1 MSKAGDM
8 LDARMQGMEY
18 ALRQVEKIGVEEFRK
33 EMKWRCANGVKFTL
47 TPQEIK
53 EVELKANKEIYRNVR
68 CMAMMILYDEF
79 DFDREKLLQFNNRFN
94 LKEECMIEDRIS
106 FDEYVKELESILGEK
121 VEDAWK

>member
-33 EMKWRCANGVKFTL
+33 EMKWRCQNGIKFTL

-68 CMAMMILYDEF
+68 CMSMMILYDEF
-79 DFDREKLLQFNNRFN
+79 DFDREKLLQFNARFN

>member
-18 ALRQVEKIGVEEFRK
+18 ALRQAEKIGVEEFRK
-33 EMKWRCANGVKFTL
+33 EMKWRCQNGIKFTL

-68 CMAMMILYDEF
+68 CMSMMILYDEF
-79 DFDREKLLQFNNRFN
+79 DFDREKLLQFNARFN